1 MKILLN
7 KQTYL
12 EELNEFKSEWV
23 FYVLSLLSIDLDLFS
38 SMTIDN
44 QRKLLEKNNIS
55 ITDYPSLN
63 AIKIE
68 KVIDNSV
75 ETVAEFIVSSL
86 TLKTDSERKETY
98 YEVEIEEWN
107 MFE

>member
-1 MKILLN
+1 LKILLN

>member
-1 MKILLN
+1 
-7 KQTYL
+7 
-12 EELNEFKSEWV
+12 
-23 FYVLSLLSIDLDLFS
+23 
-38 SMTIDN
+38 MTIDN